1 MHYLFDFDGTL
12 ADSMPTWAGF
22 HISMLKEYGIPCPD
36 GFVKTITP
44 LGNIR
49 ASEYTISL
57 GVDLTLDEYLAR
69 MQVVLS
75 EQYGNRIL
83 LKKGVEKTIR
93 HLISKG
99 HTVHVFTAS
108 PHKYIDPCLKRN
120 GIYEL
125 FDKVWS
131 IDDFGYPKS
140 EVIIYEEAAKRLGV
154 QVSDCVFI
162 DDNLTCCLTG
172 KKAGMTVIG
181 IYDETSSNLVEDI
194 KNASDRYVYEFDEII
209 DIEF

>member
-22 HISMLKEYGIPCPD
+22 HISMLKEFGIPCPD

-57 GVDLTLDEYLAR
+57 GVALTLEEYLAR

-83 LKKGVEKTIR
+83 LKNGVEKTLR

-99 HTVHVFTAS
+99 CERLKAGTRTKPPAHSEVATIGTPVEVSVVVLPPCVVPVGIHAEVFTKIKLHA
-108 PHKYIDPCLKRN
+108 YIGRN
-120 GIYEL
+120 
-125 FDKVWS
+125 
-131 IDDFGYPKS
+131 
-140 EVIIYEEAAKRLGV
+140 
-154 QVSDCVFI
+154 
-162 DDNLTCCLTG
+162 
-172 KKAGMTVIG
+172 
-181 IYDETSSNLVEDI
+181 
-194 KNASDRYVYEFDEII
+194 
-209 DIEF
+209 

>member
-44 LGNIR
+44 LGNLR

-57 GVDLTLDEYLAR
+57 GVDLTLEEYLEK
-69 MQVVLS
+69 MSVVLS

-83 LKKGVEKTIR
+83 LKKGVEKTLR
-93 HLISKG
+93 YLISRG
-99 HTVHVFTAS
+99 HRVHVFTAS
-108 PHKYIDPCLKRN
+108 PHRYIDPCLKRN

-125 FDKVWS
+125 FDKIWS
-131 IDDFGYPKS
+131 IDDFGYTKS

-154 QVSDCVFI
+154 QVSDCVFV

-172 KKAGMTVIG
+172 KRAGMTVIG
-181 IYDETSSNLVEDI
+181 IYDETSSSLVEEI
-194 KNASDRYVYEFDEII
+194 KAAADRYVYGFDEIM
-209 DIEF
+209 DIEL